1 MFFFYI
7 WASNTLGTWGL
18 ALALVFFSFGL
29 LVFSFLGSGILNIY
43 L

>member
-18 ALALVFFSFGL
+18 ALALVFFL
-29 LVFSFLGSGILNIY
+29 LVFGLFFLGFGNP
-43 L
+43 